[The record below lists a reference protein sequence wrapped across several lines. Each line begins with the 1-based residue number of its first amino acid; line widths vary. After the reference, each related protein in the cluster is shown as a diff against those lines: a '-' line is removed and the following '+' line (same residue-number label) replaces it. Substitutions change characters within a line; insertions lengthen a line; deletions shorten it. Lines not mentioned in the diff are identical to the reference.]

1 MAALREYHRRESR
14 RTLYGVDRRRADY
27 GEVGVLH
34 EFLTLHRD
42 ELIERCKSKAA
53 LRFAPASDHEAA
65 QPNGVPLILDQ
76 LIETLRAEHLAA
88 RHRKIR
94 ICGRSNSSK
103 ARQPRIDEAASRHGL
118 ELLRNGFPVEEIV
131 YGYGDLCQ
139 AVTDLAVERN
149 ATIETHEFRTLNGCL
164 DKAIADAL
172 ISYSAGPCT
181 PCATDNV
188 VQGLHERLGF
198 LAHELRNHLQTATI
212 ALAAIRAGNVGSAGA
227 TAAVL
232 DRSMTGMRNLVDRS
246 LTDVRAMAEL
256 PARRRMIALAD
267 FVAEIQLSAS
277 LEAKARECAFIVE
290 PVDTSLGICADRDQL
305 FSALGNLLQNAFKFT
320 RCHTQV
326 TLKAFAAGDRVLI
339 EVGDDCGGLLPADM
353 QQMFRPFTQNG
364 DDKSGVGLG
373 LSICRRSV
381 DANGGVLRVRNIPGT
396 GCVFTIDLPR
406 QAVAKQRVE
415 SSLLAG

>member
-1 MAALREYHRRESR
+1 M
-14 RTLYGVDRRRADY
+14 
-27 GEVGVLH
+27 LH

-53 LRFAPASDHEAA
+53 LRSVPESDHAA
-65 QPNGVPLILDQ
+65 VRPNGVPLILGQ
-76 LIETLRAEHLAA
+76 LIETLRAEHVTAM
-88 RHRKIR
+88 RRKVR
-94 ICGRSNSSK
+94 ICGRSDSSK
-103 ARQPRIDEAASRHGL
+103 ARQPRIDDGASQHGL
-118 ELLRNGFPVEEIV
+118 EVLRHGFPVEEIV

-149 ATIETHEFRTLNGCL
+149 ATIQTHEFQILNGCL

-172 ISYSAGPCT
+172 ISYSAGPYT
-181 PCATDNV
+181 PCATHNV

-198 LAHELRNHLQTATI
+198 LAHELRNHLQTATA
-212 ALAAIRAGNVGSAGA
+212 ALAVIRAGNVGSAGA
-227 TAAVL
+227 TAAML
-232 DRSMTGMRNLVDRS
+232 DRSMLAMSNLVDRS

-256 PARRRMIALAD
+256 PARRQMIALAD
-267 FVAEIQLSAS
+267 FIAEIQLSAS
-277 LEAKARECAFIVE
+277 LEAEARECSFVVE
-290 PVDTSLGICADRDQL
+290 PVDTSLEICADRDLL

-339 EVGDDCGGLLPADM
+339 EVEDHCGGLPPGDVE
-353 QQMFRPFTQNG
+353 QMFWPFSQTG
-364 DDKSGVGLG
+364 HDKVGVGLG
-373 LSICRRSV
+373 LSICQRSV
-381 DANGGVLRVRNIPGT
+381 EANGGALSVRNIPGV
-396 GCVFTIDLPR
+396 GCAFTVDLPG

>member
-1 MAALREYHRRESR
+1 M
-14 RTLYGVDRRRADY
+14 
-27 GEVGVLH
+27 LH

-65 QPNGVPLILDQ
+65 LPNGVPLILEQ
-76 LIETLRAEHLAA
+76 LIETLRAEHVAA
-88 RHRKIR
+88 MRRKIR
-94 ICGRSNSSK
+94 ICGRSNSRK

-149 ATIETHEFRTLNGCL
+149 AKIQTHEFRTLNGCL

-172 ISYSAGPCT
+172 ISYSARLHT
-181 PCATDNV
+181 PSAADNA
-188 VQGLHERLGF
+188 VQELHEQLGF

-212 ALAAIRAGNVGSAGA
+212 AIAAIRAGNVGVAGA

-232 DRSMTGMRNLVDRS
+232 DRSMIGMRDLVDSS
-246 LTDVRAMAEL
+246 LTDVRAMAKL
-256 PARRRMIALAD
+256 PARRRMIAVAD
-267 FVAEIQLSAS
+267 FIAEIQLSTS
-277 LEAKARECAFIVE
+277 LEARARECAFIVE
-290 PVDTSLGICADRDQL
+290 PVDTSLGICVDRDLL

>member
-1 MAALREYHRRESR
+1 M
-14 RTLYGVDRRRADY
+14 
-27 GEVGVLH
+27 LH
-34 EFLTLHRD
+34 EFLTRYRD
-42 ELIERCKSKAA
+42 ELIERCKSKAV
-53 LRFAPASDHEAA
+53 LRFASASGHEAVL
-65 QPNGVPLILDQ
+65 PNGVPLILDQ
-76 LIETLRAEHLAA
+76 LIETLRAEHATEM
-88 RHRKIR
+88 RRKIR

-103 ARQPRIDEAASRHGL
+103 ARQPRIDDAASQHGL
-118 ELLRNGFPVEEIV
+118 ALLRNGFPVEEIV

-149 ATIETHEFRTLNGCL
+149 ATIQTHEFRTLNGCL

-172 ISYSAGPCT
+172 ISYSARPYT
-181 PCATDNV
+181 PSAADNV
-188 VQGLHERLGF
+188 IQGLHERLGF
-198 LAHELRNHLQTATI
+198 LAHELRNHLQTATV
-212 ALAAIRAGNVGSAGA
+212 ALAAIRAGSVGSAGA

-232 DRSMTGMRNLVDRS
+232 DRSMIGMRNLVDRS
-246 LTDVRAMAEL
+246 LADVGAMAEL
-256 PARRRMIALAD
+256 PARSQMIALAD
-267 FVAEIQLSAS
+267 FIAEIQLSAS

-290 PVDTSLGICADRDQL
+290 PVDTSLGICADRDLL

-339 EVGDDCGGLLPADM
+339 EVGDNCGGLPAGDVE
-353 QQMFRPFTQNG
+353 QMFRPFTQNG
-364 DDKSGVGLG
+364 HDKSGVGLG

-381 DANGGVLRVRNIPGT
+381 DANGGVLSVRNIPGT

-406 QAVAKQRVE
+406 QAVANERVE

>member
-1 MAALREYHRRESR
+1 M
-14 RTLYGVDRRRADY
+14 
-27 GEVGVLH
+27 LH

-53 LRFAPASDHEAA
+53 LRFASASAHEAVL
-65 QPNGVPLILDQ
+65 PNGVPLILDQ
-76 LIETLRAEHLAA
+76 LIETLRAEHVTAMC
-88 RHRKIR
+88 REIR

-139 AVTDLAVERN
+139 AVTDLALERN
-149 ATIETHEFRTLNGCL
+149 ATIQTHEFRTLNGCL
-164 DKAIADAL
+164 DKAIAYAL
-172 ISYSAGPCT
+172 ISYSARPHT
-181 PCATDNV
+181 PCAADNV
-188 VQGLHERLGF
+188 VRGLHERLGF
-198 LAHELRNHLQTATI
+198 FGHELRNHLQTATV
-212 ALAAIRAGNVGSAGA
+212 ALAAIRAGNAGLAGA

-232 DRSMTGMRNLVDRS
+232 DRSMIGMRNLVHLL

-256 PARRRMIALAD
+256 PARRQMIALAD
-267 FVAEIQLSAS
+267 FIAEIQLSAL
-277 LEAKARECAFIVE
+277 LEAKARECAFVVE
-290 PVDTSLGICADRDQL
+290 PVDTSLGICADRDLL
-305 FSALGNLLQNAFKFT
+305 FSALNNLLQNAFKFT

-339 EVGDDCGGLLPADM
+339 EVEDNCGGLPAGDVE
-353 QQMFRPFTQNG
+353 QIFRPFTQNG
-364 DDKSGVGLG
+364 HDRSGVGLG

-381 DANGGVLRVRNIPGT
+381 DANCGILSVRNLPGT

-406 QAVAKQRVE
+406 QAAAKQRVE
-415 SSLLAG
+415 RSLLAG

>member
-1 MAALREYHRRESR
+1 M
-14 RTLYGVDRRRADY
+14 
-27 GEVGVLH
+27 LH

-42 ELIERCKSKAA
+42 ELIERCESKAA
-53 LRFAPASDHEAA
+53 LRFAHASAHAA
-65 QPNGVPLILDQ
+65 VLPNGVPLILAQ
-76 LIETLRAEHLAA
+76 LIETLRAEHVTAMG
-88 RHRKIR
+88 HKVR

-103 ARQPRIDEAASRHGL
+103 AGRARIDEAASRHGL

-139 AVTDLAVERN
+139 AVTDLAMERN
-149 ATIETHEFRTLNGCL
+149 ATIQTHEFRTLNGCL
-164 DKAIADAL
+164 DEAIADAL
-172 ISYSAGPCT
+172 ISYSAR
-181 PCATDNV
+181 PCAPSAADNA

-198 LAHELRNHLQTATI
+198 LAHELRNHLQTATV
-212 ALAAIRAGNVGSAGA
+212 ALAAIRAGNVGVAGA

-232 DRSMTGMRNLVDRS
+232 DRSMIGMRNLVDRS
-246 LTDVRAMAEL
+246 LTDVRSMADT
-256 PARRRMIALAD
+256 PVRRRMIALAD
-267 FVAEIQLSAS
+267 FIAEIQLSAS

-290 PVDTSLGICADRDQL
+290 PVDTSLEICGDRGQL

-320 RCHTQV
+320 RRHTQV

-339 EVGDDCGGLLPADM
+339 EVGDNCGGLPAGDVE
-353 QQMFRPFTQNG
+353 QMFRPFTQNG
-364 DDKSGVGLG
+364 HDKSGVGLG

-381 DANGGVLRVRNIPGT
+381 DANGGVLSVRNLPGT

-415 SSLLAG
+415 SRLLAGQG

>member
-1 MAALREYHRRESR
+1 M
-14 RTLYGVDRRRADY
+14 LYGVDRRRADY
-27 GEVGVLH
+27 GEAGVLH
-34 EFLTLHRD
+34 EFLALHRD

-53 LRFAPASDHEAA
+53 LRFAPGSDHEAA
-65 QPNGVPLILDQ
+65 QPNGVPLILEQ
-76 LIETLRAEHLAA
+76 LIETLRAEHVTA
-88 RHRKIR
+88 RRRKLR
-94 ICGRSNSSK
+94 ICGRSNPSK

-131 YGYGDLCQ
+131 YSYGDLCQ

-149 ATIETHEFRTLNGCL
+149 ATIQTHEFRTLNGCL

-172 ISYSAGPCT
+172 ISYSAGPYT
-181 PCATDNV
+181 PCATDNA
-188 VQGLHERLGF
+188 VQELRERLGI

-227 TAAVL
+227 TAAML

-246 LTDVRAMAEL
+246 LTDVRAAEL
-256 PARRRMIALAD
+256 PARRQMIALAD
-267 FVAEIQLSAS
+267 FIAEIQLSAS
-277 LEAKARECAFIVE
+277 LEAKARQCAFIVE
-290 PVDTSLGICADRDQL
+290 PVDTSLGICADRDLL

-339 EVGDDCGGLLPADM
+339 EVEDNCGGLLPNAM

-364 DDKSGVGLG
+364 HDKSGVGLG

-381 DANGGVLRVRNIPGT
+381 DANGGVLSVRNLPGT